1 MNGDALDD
9 VPFKLHHK
17 FLNSFVSLLGSHAL
31 FLLECNTVLALLCFI
46 LVISRT
52 TLSRHW
58 FYFCSV
64 RIDLKGTRLLV
75 MRASMVFAGRNSIS

>member
-1 MNGDALDD
+1 M
-9 VPFKLHHK
+9 PFKLRHE
-17 FLNSFVSLLGSHAL
+17 FLNSFVSLPGGHAL
-31 FLLECNTVLALLCFI
+31 FLLECNMVLALLRFI

-64 RIDLKGTRLLV
+64 GIDRKGTRLLV
-75 MRASMVFAGRNSIS
+75 MRASMVFAGRDSIS